1 MTDSLSSDQ
10 LAQALQEWFVRGS
23 APICWVQDANS
34 GGVAATARPLLAST
48 PGSYALW
55 LAFANPDRCLFDA
68 FGTVCAAMLREKL
81 TSEMPPLVFIDALD
95 RAQLATGELADA
107 RLADMLHIAAD
118 KGKGQ
123 SRVLVRS
130 ALPPPGWA
138 QATLC
143 LRATSTGDTAVDIR
157 YQEDELDFLER
168 KLCAH
173 LAAAEVHAAVMC
185 YWQEIGNFQ
194 RLAAAG
200 AMHRGLRMCWLLNHR
215 LPPTTVD
222 PSLASSPG
230 ALAVLNDWSVLALCL
245 GEVAT
250 AGDAARAALSVA
262 GEDTLGS
269 DRGMIEG
276 HLAEALWQQGLAG
289 DAMAAAVG
297 ARHQVLHT
305 LRTRE
310 GIPTEDVMTAYDG
323 SYHMM
328 LRAAIDADDRASAA
342 AVFDEWI
349 DVHSLARRNLGE
361 FNSLALVPLGGP
373 KGQPELDDIHH
384 GLAAA
389 SFALCEERWM
399 DALSTA
405 QRVLARQPAG
415 WSRGRHGLQMR
426 LLQLQA
432 LRGAGDAEAVYE
444 LITRLKQ
451 DVDDADDSSLCGH
464 LAIIQAELALNIGNA
479 ELCSRVASDAAGWAS
494 RRGLIRLQ
502 TALLQVKAE
511 ALDAIGQGVEAAATR
526 ATRAALPGP
535 QPVPRPPRI
544 TPPRSSFKPAP
555 NSRRQ
560 PGERR
565 SKLHEEALEVIERFR
580 ERGLPFGLSFRV
592 YSFVVFHGPMEFGP
606 RLLENVLQAA
616 MPKNA
621 SMLAIQDHDDQFA
634 FAREDTRFARSAP
647 ALHLDDAEW
656 QDVATSLIAHADL
669 IVSECYFL
677 TPAVRFE
684 LETAARF
691 GKWDRTVLLLPPQ
704 SGQVTLIDND
714 PLVQQFPRCVWADR
728 FHTQS
733 LTELPQVA
741 DLVDRMA
748 RIASCPE
755 SYRCGLAKPLTR
767 EAAFPVSILP
777 LAEEMEREARL
788 SLQRNEVDL
797 PRVRHEAFWNLFRAA
812 SLRGVAL
819 QRGDDS
825 ADNRIQLS
833 SDQVD
838 MSGLMLAFEKE
849 DERFVLLGDLDTAE
863 RLAASAWALLDLPGL
878 DRDGYFRRRAERQWQ
893 NVQRVKSAIAAAPE
907 RVSMRTVFGPLAG
920 VGHNGVKV
928 GA

>member
-1 MTDSLSSDQ
+1 
-10 LAQALQEWFVRGS
+10 
-23 APICWVQDANS
+23 
-34 GGVAATARPLLAST
+34 
-48 PGSYALW
+48 LW

-107 RLADMLHIAAD
+107 RLADMLHIAAE

-143 LRATSTGDTAVDIR
+143 LRATSTGDAAVDIR

-185 YWQEIGNFQ
+185 YWQEIGNFK
-194 RLAAAG
+194 RLDAAG
-200 AMHRGLRMCWLLNHR
+200 ALHRGLRMCWLLNHR
-215 LPPTTVD
+215 LPPTLVD

-245 GEVAT
+245 GEVAI

-289 DAMAAAVG
+289 DAMATAVR
-297 ARHQVLHT
+297 ARHHVLHT

-361 FNSLALVPLGGP
+361 FNSLAVVPVGGP
-373 KGQPELDDIHH
+373 QGQPELDDIHH

-405 QRVLARQPAG
+405 QRELARQPAG

-432 LRGAGDAEAVYE
+432 LLGAGDAQAAYE
-444 LITRLKQ
+444 LITSLKQ

-464 LAIIQAELALNIGNA
+464 LAIIQAELALNTGNA
-479 ELCSRVASDAAGWAS
+479 ETLLPRGRRRSRVGKPPRADSIADCLAAGAG
-494 RRGLIRLQ
+494 RGLGCHRPVRRRP
-502 TALLQVKAE
+502 LLQ
-511 ALDAIGQGVEAAATR
+511 GPHGPHCQG
-526 ATRAALPGP
+526 LSQCLG
-535 QPVPRPPRI
+535 PPRI

-555 NSRRQ
+555 NSRRN
-560 PGERR
+560 PASGAASFMRRR
-565 SKLHEEALEVIERFR
+565 SKLSKDIANVAC
-580 ERGLPFGLSFRV
+580 LS
-592 YSFVVFHGPMEFGP
+592 G
-606 RLLENVLQAA
+606 
-616 MPKNA
+616 
-621 SMLAIQDHDDQFA
+621 
-634 FAREDTRFARSAP
+634 
-647 ALHLDDAEW
+647 
-656 QDVATSLIAHADL
+656 
-669 IVSECYFL
+669 
-677 TPAVRFE
+677 
-684 LETAARF
+684 
-691 GKWDRTVLLLPPQ
+691 
-704 SGQVTLIDND
+704 
-714 PLVQQFPRCVWADR
+714 
-728 FHTQS
+728 
-733 LTELPQVA
+733 
-741 DLVDRMA
+741 
-748 RIASCPE
+748 
-755 SYRCGLAKPLTR
+755 
-767 EAAFPVSILP
+767 
-777 LAEEMEREARL
+777 
-788 SLQRNEVDL
+788 
-797 PRVRHEAFWNLFRAA
+797 
-812 SLRGVAL
+812 
-819 QRGDDS
+819 
-825 ADNRIQLS
+825 
-833 SDQVD
+833 
-838 MSGLMLAFEKE
+838 
-849 DERFVLLGDLDTAE
+849 
-863 RLAASAWALLDLPGL
+863 
-878 DRDGYFRRRAERQWQ
+878 
-893 NVQRVKSAIAAAPE
+893 
-907 RVSMRTVFGPLAG
+907 
-920 VGHNGVKV
+920 
-928 GA
+928 